1 MPRRITIAEAAG
13 FCFGVKK
20 AISRAESMERSFI
33 FGSLIHNPQEVAR
46 LDALGKK
53 IVKSLDEVQGNQ
65 VVITAHGLDQAK
77 IGEMRERGFEIIDTT
92 CPLVTRIYMEGWKL
106 EKQGLRV
113 VILGDPSHVEVK
125 GIASRMKDPLI
136 VYHAEDV
143 AEVPAGIRVGVVCQS
158 TLLQEKFTEYLALLQ
173 ARCSE
178 VVAIN
183 TICKPTK
190 DRQNSIRQLSAEVDV
205 MVIIGGYNSSNT
217 KKLAAVACE
226 ALPPEDVH
234 HIETAAELQE
244 AWFTGRQHVG
254 ISAGAS
260 TPDYLIEE
268 VVARIQALDGAE
280 VVRPATA

>member
-106 EKQGLRV
+106 EKLGLRV
-113 VILGDPSHVEVK
+113 VILGDPNHVEVK
-125 GIASRMKDPLI
+125 GIASRMREPLI

-143 AEVPAGIRVGVVCQS
+143 ADVPAGIRVGVVCQS

-190 DRQNSIRQLSAEVDV
+190 DRQTSAKALSQEVDV
-205 MVIIGGYNSSNT
+205 MVVIGGYNSSNT
-217 KKLAAVACE
+217 HKLADVAAE
-226 ALPPEDVH
+226 RLGPANTH
-234 HIETAAELQE
+234 HIETAQELKQD
-244 AWFTGRQHVG
+244 WFNGKHHVG
-254 ISAGAS
+254 VTAGAS
-260 TPDYLIEE
+260 TPDYLIQE
-268 VVARIQALDGAE
+268 VVKAIEGLPETVGA
-280 VVRPATA
+280 